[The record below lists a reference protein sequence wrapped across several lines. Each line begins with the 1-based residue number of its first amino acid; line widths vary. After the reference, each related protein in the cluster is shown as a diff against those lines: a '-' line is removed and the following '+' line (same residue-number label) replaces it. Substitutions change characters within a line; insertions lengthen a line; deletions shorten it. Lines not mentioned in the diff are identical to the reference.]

1 MDLNDPILSK
11 NQKIM
16 LQSFGSLAFFNLLCS
31 AFSKKK
37 EERNNT

>member
-11 NQKIM
+11 NQQIM

-31 AFSKKK
+31 AFKKK